1 MKTLFS
7 CALTCQA
14 WLPRSRRHL
23 YRILEG
29 HSSVILWAIAR
40 SHFSHIGF
48 EYVEE
53 IIGNDHIRFNQSIT
67 HYISNKCPN
76 LTRLTL
82 QDENKDTSPG
92 PQIFYRSFLMHL
104 SQFRNVKSLKLFNYK
119 FESLTFL
126 RKLLGALWALEE
138 AYLDNVSWVVSEQRP
153 LTVLLRATTWKLHTF
168 KIAGHPSFD
177 LISTWI
183 APSPRVT
190 SVLMKGVP
198 MEGSHPGL
206 TLADAT
212 TIVELSKRLTVQSD
226 PLLTFS
232 PISEFHHHI
241 EIIWS
246 FMSQFLGICKPV
258 AIYRLVNQHSKS
270 DSIHSGPQ
278 GHNLSWSAKFYHMA
292 LEPQI
297 SISGVTSS
305 YYKST
310 NPVLSPSDR
319 IRFFCPAT
327 IWSMDRWPSGFSIW
341 AASYPQGV
349 QGSTPGYS
357 RAMSQRGTWKLSWS
371 GFEIIVGRGAKD
383 VSRPNEKYLWLLSCY
398 CQLLVTQ
405 CVCQ

>member
-1 MKTLFS
+1 MIPVEVAEQIIDFVDLLPKRHLVKTKENMKTLFS

-29 HSSVILWAIAR
+29 HSSVIPRAIAR

-119 FESLTFL
+119 FESLAFL
-126 RKLLGALWALEE
+126 RKLLGALSALED
-138 AYLDNVSWVVSEQRP
+138 AYLDSVAWIVSVRTPITAIPHV
-153 LTVLLRATTWKLHTF
+153 TTWKLHTLVMVEY
-168 KIAGHPSFD
+168 PSYD

-183 APSPRVT
+183 VPSPQMTPVH
-190 SVLMKGVP
+190 MKDVSI
-198 MEGSHPGL
+198 EGSHPGI

-212 TIVELSKRLTVQSD
+212 TIAELSKRLQDT
-226 PLLTFS
+226 PPNLTPPRIDFDQ
-232 PISEFHHHI
+232 PI

-246 FMSQFLGICKPV
+246 FVSQLLGVCKSV
-258 AIYRLVNQHSKS
+258 AIYRHLQN
-270 DSIHSGPQ
+270 SIP
-278 GHNLSWSAKFYHMA
+278 NL
-292 LEPQI
+292 I
-297 SISGVTSS
+297 
-305 YYKST
+305 
-310 NPVLSPSDR
+310 
-319 IRFFCPAT
+319 
-327 IWSMDRWPSGFSIW
+327 
-341 AASYPQGV
+341 
-349 QGSTPGYS
+349 
-357 RAMSQRGTWKLSWS
+357 
-371 GFEIIVGRGAKD
+371 
-383 VSRPNEKYLWLLSCY
+383 
-398 CQLLVTQ
+398 
-405 CVCQ
+405 